1 VKKNGIFSALPSAM
15 SFVVLLI
22 LGPIFDATR
31 KKKCLPDTVLRKI
44 WHSIGT
50 ILPAIILFSVS
61 QLDPA
66 QNKYL
71 VIALLT
77 LANATSE
84 GIIILNLNIL
94 LVNIICPKFIKAA
107 ISGGFVYCLL
117 DLAPDFVGIL
127 YGLCVTALSAG
138 GFLVPL
144 AVSAIVQNVSTII

>member
-1 VKKNGIFSALPSAM
+1 MKKNGIFSALPSAM
-15 SFVVLLI
+15 SFIVLLI

-31 KKKCLPDTVLRKI
+31 KRKCLSDTVLRKI

-77 LANATSE
+77 LANAISE
-84 GIIILNLNIL
+84 GIIILNLNTIL
-94 LVNIICPKFIKAA
+94 DSNTNILKVA
-107 ISGGFVYCLL
+107 ISGGFMYCLL

-127 YGLCVTALSAG
+127 YGLCVTAISAG

-144 AVSAIVQNVSTII
+144 AVAAIVQNVSTII